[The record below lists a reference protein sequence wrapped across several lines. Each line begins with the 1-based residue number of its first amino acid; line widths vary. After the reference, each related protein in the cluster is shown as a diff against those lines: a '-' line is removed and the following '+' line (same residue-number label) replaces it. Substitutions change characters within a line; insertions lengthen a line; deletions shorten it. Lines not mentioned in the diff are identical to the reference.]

1 VASNGGARH
10 QKSGKAS
17 FEHVYDREDPR
28 EYFRTLG
35 VMDYRIPPH
44 HGQRLF
50 STLVEGQRDGA
61 GNGRRS
67 GEPFTVVDL
76 CCSYGINGALLKY
89 DVTLDDLY
97 ERYGSQELDVLSPEE
112 LAVADR
118 EFYGERRS
126 EDALRVVGL
135 DLAENAV
142 SYGLRAGLLDDGV
155 IENLEER
162 EPTDRLRE
170 AVSGMDLLTVTGGIG
185 YISERTFDQLLGC
198 LPGDRVLW
206 VATFAL
212 RWVSYDAIAGVLSRY
227 GLATERL
234 ESHTF
239 DQRRFRDVAEQEYVC
254 GELESM
260 GIDPEGK
267 ESEGSYHA
275 HFHLSRPA
283 GSSEA
288 SVEELFEPVLR

>member
-1 VASNGGARH
+1 MASNGSARH

-35 VMDYRIPPH
+35 GMDYRIPH

-50 STLVEGQRDGA
+50 STLVEQRRDG
-61 GNGRRS
+61 RRT
-67 GEPFTVVDL
+67 GDPVTVVDL
-76 CCSYGINGALLKY
+76 CCSYGINGALLKH

-97 ERYGSQELDVLSPEE
+97 ERYGSRELDGLSPEE
-112 LAVADR
+112 LAAADR
-118 EFYGERRS
+118 EFYGARRT
-126 EDALRVVGL
+126 EDAPRVVGL

-155 IENLEER
+155 IENLEEG

-185 YISERTFDQLLGC
+185 YISERTFDRLLGC
-198 LPGDRVLW
+198 LPEERRPW
-206 VATFAL
+206 VATLAL
-212 RWVSYDAIAGVLSRY
+212 RWVSYEAIAGVLSRY
-227 GLATERL
+227 GLVTERL
-234 ESHTF
+234 DTHTF
-239 DQRRFRDVAEQEYVC
+239 DQRRFRDAAEQEYVC
-254 GELESM
+254 GELQSM
-260 GIDPEGK
+260 GIDPEGR

-275 HFHLSRPA
+275 HFYLSRPA
-283 GSSEA
+283 AASEV
-288 SVEELFEPVLR
+288 SVEELFEPVLK